1 MAATTFE
8 IQNARILRRPPD
20 YIQILLCQNVGTFPG
35 LWYLNITQDNL
46 ISCRMDLRGVS
57 TRFDNPTLE
66 ASNIEVVA
74 YFPNGIGEGNINP
87 NGINIRDLS
96 GKQFV
101 IRYQCGYYNSPTDS
115 NLSQFR
121 YFFCDANEDNFIYK
135 NNLLTIR
142 GTDRVGLISQSTTGD
157 LYEAIGGV
165 TYDDKSYEAVHEL
178 IGKPL
183 KTLLTPFFA
192 DYSSYYNNRLSD
204 DYPGMPHIFSLY
216 NAYGYRPDMSFHEPA
231 EYKRQ
236 IANYMNIF
244 RGSDP
249 ANPDPVAKRFVFRDA
264 GIPGAGWCD
273 TAVSHWVRS
282 SSFSSMPTMTTWEL
296 GYSDVADLEEKY
308 GNNIQLVT
316 MDNPFIRL
324 NEGWRSDEIELTN
337 NTTTIIT
344 LSEPA
349 TYGGWTTTSS
359 SGSIPITVT
368 GRSISPYAIELT
380 ATSSSTVGIT
390 CKGYMYGSQIQ
401 DIYISGESAPN
412 ISISTDKYGQNIE
425 MPKMT
430 SLRDINGY
438 YCDWQYTRYADIIS
452 HWQPISGVNLYERA
466 LRCTLNDCGV
476 KSPKWITFKWRGH
489 PDMQPRDMI
498 IFTEKNGDK
507 NYYEIDN
514 LTLEHK
520 DGGLI
525 STVEAIYKCPYTS

>member
-1 MAATTFE
+1 MAATSFE
-8 IQNARILRRPPD
+8 IENKKDLRRPPD

-35 LWYLNITQDNL
+35 LWYLNIQKKHL

-57 TRFDNPTLE
+57 TRFDNPELE

-74 YFPNGIGEGNINP
+74 YFPNGIGEDTSINP
-87 NGINIRDLS
+87 NQINIRELS
-96 GKQFV
+96 GKRFV
-101 IRYQCGYYNSPTDS
+101 IRYQCGYYNSATDS

-157 LYEAIGGV
+157 LYQAIGGV
-165 TYDDKSYEAVHEL
+165 TYDDNSYKAVHEL

-183 KTLLTPFFA
+183 KTLLTPFFE
-192 DYSSYYNNRLSD
+192 DFTYRIKE
-204 DYPGMPHIFSLY
+204 DYPGMPHIFDKY
-216 NAYGYRPDMSFHEPA
+216 APYGIRTHLTFQDKGSYR
-231 EYKRQ
+231 KQ

-249 ANPDPVAKRFVFRDA
+249 TNPDPIAKRFVFRDA

-273 TAVSHWVRS
+273 TAVSEWARPS
-282 SSFSSMPTMTTWEL
+282 SSSQDVMPPMTTWEL
-296 GYSDVADLEEKY
+296 DYSEVADFEETY

-316 MDNPFIRL
+316 MDNPFIGI
-324 NEGWRSDEIELTN
+324 NEGWHSEEIELVN
-337 NTTTIIT
+337 NTTRIIT

-349 TYGGWTTTSS
+349 TYGGWTTTSG
-359 SGSIPITVT
+359 SGQITVT
-368 GRSISPYAIELT
+368 GRLLSPYAIELK
-380 ATSSSTVGIT
+380 ATSSSTANIT
-390 CKGYMYGSQIQ
+390 CKGYIYGSQIQ
-401 DIYISGESAPN
+401 DRYIAGESNPN
-412 ISISTDKYGQNIE
+412 ISISTDVYGSSVE

-430 SLRDINGY
+430 SLRKMEGY
-438 YCDWQYTRYADIIS
+438 YCDWQWESYSEIVS
-452 HWQPISGVNLYERA
+452 HWVPISGVNLFERA
-466 LRCTLNDCGV
+466 LNCTLNDCGV
-476 KSPKWITFKWRGH
+476 KSPKWITFTWRGH
-489 PDMQPRDMI
+489 PDMQPRDML

-525 STVEAIYKCPYTS
+525 STVNAIYKCPYTE